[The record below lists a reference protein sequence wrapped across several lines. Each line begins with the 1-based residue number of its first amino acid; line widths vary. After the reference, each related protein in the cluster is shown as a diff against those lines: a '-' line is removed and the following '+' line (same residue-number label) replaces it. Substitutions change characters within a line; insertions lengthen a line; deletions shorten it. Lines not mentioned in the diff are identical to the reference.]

1 MYPSLFL
8 SIKPGIMEWAYVL
21 VQMKRRM
28 TRRRDWRLNIAVYR
42 KRSRMVSLTALGG
55 KGEESRQREGEKR
68 HTILRCVKGYL
79 CSMSVESYTLSEV

>member
-8 SIKPGIMEWAYVL
+8 SINPGIMEWAYVL

-42 KRSRMVSLTALGG
+42 KRSGIVS
-55 KGEESRQREGEKR
+55 
-68 HTILRCVKGYL
+68 
-79 CSMSVESYTLSEV
+79 

>member
-8 SIKPGIMEWAYVL
+8 SINPGIMEWAYVL

-42 KRSRMVSLTALGG
+42 KRSRMVSLTALG
-55 KGEESRQREGEKR
+55 EEGRGVSTERGRKQTYHFEMCEEMS
-68 HTILRCVKGYL
+68 
-79 CSMSVESYTLSEV
+79 CSVSVESYTLSEA